1 MSSPALRD
9 QLWGIVRMARPL
21 TLLSIFSSWFL
32 GVAIAYGSGY
42 EFSWTSF
49 AYGLIV
55 MILVSSSIHFV
66 NEYADYETDALT
78 RRTAY
83 SGGSGVLPSGLVPR
97 VWAMN
102 AAIISAVS
110 GLVFQGVITVVG
122 VHTPEALVIALVG
135 TAGGWI
141 YSLPPRLAW
150 RGLGE
155 TWNTLLGAWLLP
167 YFGFVQM
174 SGSLAPW
181 VLVAVL
187 PVTFFAFNNLL
198 AVTWPDRKADA
209 EVGKNTLA
217 TRLKPGTLKTLHG
230 SCILL
235 SLASFTL
242 NGNPPLVMWSSLV
255 AYPLMAHG
263 WLTYTRGEVTGS
275 TIWGLHILIIA
286 QTLAWF
292 YLGLR
297 GIV

>member
-1 MSSPALRD
+1 MSSPVRRD

-21 TLLSIFSSWFL
+21 ILLSTFSSWFL

-42 EFSWTSF
+42 EFSWASF

-55 MILVSSSIHFV
+55 MTLISSSIHLV

-83 SGGSGVLPSGLVPR
+83 SGGSDVLPSGLVPR
-97 VWAMN
+97 AWAMT
-102 AAIISAVS
+102 AAIISAFS
-110 GLVFQGVITVVG
+110 GLLIQGMVILAG
-122 VHTPEALVIALVG
+122 LHPPEALVIALVG
-135 TAGGWI
+135 TAGGWA

-150 RGLGE
+150 RGFGE
-155 TWNTLLGAWLLP
+155 IWNTLLGAWFLP

-181 VLVAVL
+181 VLGAVL

-198 AVTWPDRKADA
+198 AVTWPDREADA
-209 EVGKNTLA
+209 AVGKNTLA
-217 TRLKPGTLKTLHG
+217 TRLRPGTLKTLYG

-235 SLASFTL
+235 SLASLTL
-242 NGNPPLVMWSSLV
+242 NRLSPLVIRSSLV
-255 AYPLMAHG
+255 AYPLMVLG
-263 WLTYTRGEVTGS
+263 WFTYTRRDVTGS
-275 TIWGLHILIIA
+275 TIWGLHTLIVT
-286 QTLAWF
+286 QTLAWL
-292 YLGLR
+292 YLGVR

>member
-1 MSSPALRD
+1 MSNFAANDRVSNF
-9 QLWGIVRMARPL
+9 
-21 TLLSIFSSWFL
+21 TLNTPSESCLSTFSSWFL

-110 GLVFQGVITVVG
+110 GLVFQGVITVVR

-155 TWNTLLGAWLLP
+155 TWNALLGAWLLP

-174 SGSLAPW
+174 SGSIAPW

-187 PVTFFAFNNLL
+187 PVTFFAFNNL
-198 AVTWPDRKADA
+198 
-209 EVGKNTLA
+209 
-217 TRLKPGTLKTLHG
+217 
-230 SCILL
+230 I
-235 SLASFTL
+235 
-242 NGNPPLVMWSSLV
+242 
-255 AYPLMAHG
+255 
-263 WLTYTRGEVTGS
+263 
-275 TIWGLHILIIA
+275 
-286 QTLAWF
+286 
-292 YLGLR
+292 
-297 GIV
+297 

>member
-21 TLLSIFSSWFL
+21 TLLSTFSSWFL

-135 TAGGWI
+135 TAGAGSI
-141 YSLPPRLAW
+141 HFHQ
-150 RGLGE
+150 G
-155 TWNTLLGAWLLP
+155 LLG
-167 YFGFVQM
+167 G
-174 SGSLAPW
+174 G
-181 VLVAVL
+181 LV
-187 PVTFFAFNNLL
+187 
-198 AVTWPDRKADA
+198 R
-209 EVGKNTLA
+209 
-217 TRLKPGTLKTLHG
+217 PGTR
-230 SCILL
+230 
-235 SLASFTL
+235 
-242 NGNPPLVMWSSLV
+242 SLV
-255 AYPLMAHG
+255 PGFFPISASS
-263 WLTYTRGEVTGS
+263 R
-275 TIWGLHILIIA
+275 
-286 QTLAWF
+286 
-292 YLGLR
+292 
-297 GIV
+297 

>member
-1 MSSPALRD
+1 MSRPVLRY

-21 TLLSIFSSWFL
+21 ILLSTFSSWFL

-42 EFSWTSF
+42 EFSWISF
-49 AYGLIV
+49 ASGLIV
-55 MILVSSSIHFV
+55 MLLVSSSIHLV

-97 VWAMN
+97 IWVMN
-102 AAIISAVS
+102 VAIILAVS
-110 GLVFQGVITVVG
+110 GLLFQGAAILVG
-122 VHTPEALVIALVG
+122 LHPPEALVIALVG
-135 TAGGWI
+135 PAGGWV

-155 TWNTLLGAWLLP
+155 IWNTLMGAWLLP
-167 YFGFVQM
+167 YFGFVQL
-174 SGSLAPW
+174 SRSLAPW
-181 VLVAVL
+181 VLVAIL

-198 AVTWPDRKADA
+198 AITWPDREADA
-209 EVGKNTLA
+209 VVGKNTLA
-217 TRLKPGTLKTLHG
+217 TRLTPRTLTALHG

-235 SLASFTL
+235 SFAGLTL
-242 NGNPPLVMWSSLV
+242 SGLPPLVVRSSLI
-255 AYPLMAHG
+255 AYPVMALG
-263 WLTYTRGEVTGS
+263 WYTYTRREVSKS
-275 TIWGLHILIIA
+275 TIWALYLLIVA

-292 YLGLR
+292 YLGIR

>member
-21 TLLSIFSSWFL
+21 TLLSTFSSWFL

-102 AAIISAVS
+102 TAIISAVS

-135 TAGGWI
+135 TSGGWI
-141 YSLPPRLAW
+141 YQFHQ
-150 RGLGE
+150 G
-155 TWNTLLGAWLLP
+155 LLG
-167 YFGFVQM
+167 G
-174 SGSLAPW
+174 G
-181 VLVAVL
+181 LVRL
-187 PVTFFAFNNLL
+187 
-198 AVTWPDRKADA
+198 
-209 EVGKNTLA
+209 G
-217 TRLKPGTLKTLHG
+217 TR
-230 SCILL
+230 
-235 SLASFTL
+235 
-242 NGNPPLVMWSSLV
+242 SLV
-255 AYPLMAHG
+255 PGFFPISASS
-263 WLTYTRGEVTGS
+263 R
-275 TIWGLHILIIA
+275 
-286 QTLAWF
+286 
-292 YLGLR
+292 
-297 GIV
+297 